1 MMRMVL
7 SVLALA
13 AVAAPALAQQNNVN
27 TVLGKHDPNA
37 PIAVAADNFTGD
49 FQTKIGTYYGNVVV
63 TQGGYKLRADT
74 VKVAVKDGKPDV
86 ITANGN
92 VVFDSDS
99 GTATG
104 DNCVYD
110 LGPRTVTLT
119 GNVVLTKEKNV
130 MHGTTLV
137 VDLNTGQAKLGAKGL
152 PGNRVQGLF
161 TPPPKA
167 NGGKK
172 STGQSSTD
180 GH

>member
-1 MMRMVL
+1 MNRMAF
-7 SVLALA
+7 SILAFA
-13 AVAAPALAQQNNVN
+13 AFAAAPVLAQQAANG
-27 TVLGKHDPNA
+27 VLGKHDPNA
-37 PIAVAADNFTGD
+37 PIAVSSDNFSGD
-49 FQTKIGTYYGNVVV
+49 FQTKVGTYYGNVVV
-63 TQGGYKLRADT
+63 TQGDYKLRADT
-74 VKVAVKDGKPDV
+74 VKVAVKEGKPDR

-161 TPPPKA
+161 TPPKQTAP
-167 NGGKK
+167 KK
-172 STGQSSTD
+172 STGQSS
-180 GH
+180 GGGN